1 MDINKNMRISLLL
14 EIYGNLLTTKQKQI
28 LTDFYDNNMSL
39 GEIAENT
46 STSRQAVNDIIK
58 RSQKILENYE
68 SKLMLLEKFNKIK
81 SDITNI
87 KKIVVNNGNKTSINT
102 KLDKILEEI

>member
-81 SDITNI
+81 SDITSI

>member
-81 SDITNI
+81 SDITSI
-87 KKIVVNNGNKTSINT
+87 KNIVVNNGDKTNINT

>member
-68 SKLMLLEKFNKIK
+68 SKLLLLEKFNKIK
-81 SDITNI
+81 SDITSI
-87 KKIVVNNGNKTSINT
+87 KKIVVNNGHKTSINT

>member
-68 SKLMLLEKFNKIK
+68 SKLLLLEKFNKIK
-81 SDITNI
+81 SDITSI
-87 KKIVVNNGNKTSINT
+87 KKIVVNNGDKTNINT

>member
-81 SDITNI
+81 SDITSI
-87 KKIVVNNGNKTSINT
+87 KKIVVNNGNQTRINT

>member
-1 MDINKNMRISLLL
+1 MATI
-14 EIYGNLLTTKQKQI
+14 
-28 LTDFYDNNMSL
+28 DFYDNNMSL

-68 SKLMLLEKFNKIK
+68 SKLMLLKKFNKIK
-81 SDITNI
+81 SDITSI

>member
-68 SKLMLLEKFNKIK
+68 SKLILLEKFNKIK
-81 SDITNI
+81 SDITSI

>member
-68 SKLMLLEKFNKIK
+68 SKLLLLEKFNKIK
-81 SDITNI
+81 SDITSI

>member
-81 SDITNI
+81 SDITSI
-87 KKIVVNNGNKTSINT
+87 KKIIVNNGNKTSINT

>member
-14 EIYGNLLTTKQKQI
+14 EIYGNLLTIKQKQI

-81 SDITNI
+81 NDITCI
-87 KKIVVNNGNKTSINT
+87 KNIVVNNGDKTNINT

>member
-68 SKLMLLEKFNKIK
+68 SKLMLLKKFNKIK
-81 SDITNI
+81 SDITSI

>member
-81 SDITNI
+81 SDITSI

-102 KLDKILEEI
+102 ILDKILEEI

>member
-81 SDITNI
+81 NDITSI

>member
-46 STSRQAVNDIIK
+46 STSRQAVSDIIK

-81 SDITNI
+81 SDITSI

>member
-1 MDINKNMRISLLL
+1 MDINKNIRISLLL

-81 SDITNI
+81 SDITSI

-102 KLDKILEEI
+102 ILDKILEEI

>member
-1 MDINKNMRISLLL
+1 MDINKSIHISLLL
-14 EIYGNLLTTKQKQI
+14 EIYGNLLTIKQKQI

-46 STSRQAVNDIIK
+46 STSRQAVSDIIK

-68 SKLMLLEKFNKIK
+68 SKLLLLKKFNKIK
-81 SDITNI
+81 NDITAI
-87 KKIVVNNGNKTSINT
+87 KNLITNNGDKNSINAR
-102 KLDKILEEI
+102 LDNILEEI

>member
-14 EIYGNLLTTKQKQI
+14 EIYGNLLTTKQRQI

-81 SDITNI
+81 SDITSI
-87 KKIVVNNGNKTSINT
+87 KNIVVNNGDKTNINT

>member
-87 KKIVVNNGNKTSINT
+87 KKIVVNNGNKASINT